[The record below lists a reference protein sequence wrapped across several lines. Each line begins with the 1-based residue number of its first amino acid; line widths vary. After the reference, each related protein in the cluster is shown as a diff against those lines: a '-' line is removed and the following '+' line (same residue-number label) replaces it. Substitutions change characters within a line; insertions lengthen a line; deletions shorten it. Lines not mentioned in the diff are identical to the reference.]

1 MSHTLAYEKVLV
13 ELRSGQWE
21 QIEYKIMEALLRAP
35 QGLTRKGLIRV
46 VFDKEAQKNL
56 SNDTR
61 DRKIRKAIESLRDK
75 GVPIVST
82 SGKAGYILETDPEKI
97 AEMLDEMKSR
107 IAHLQRKVRAI
118 QTFSTSGAKR
128 EGG

>member
-1 MSHTLAYEKVLV
+1 MARTPEYEKLLA
-13 ELRSGQWE
+13 ELENGKLE
-21 QIEYKIMEALLRAP
+21 KIKRKILEALLRAP

-46 VFDKEAQKNL
+46 VFDEEAQKNL

-61 DRKIRKAIESLRDK
+61 DRKIRKAIESLRDR

-82 SGKAGYILETDPEKI
+82 SGKAGYKLETDPEKI

-107 IAHLQRKVRAI
+107 IAHLNQKVQAI
-118 QTFSTSGAKR
+118 QTFSNTSR
-128 EGG
+128 Q

>member
-1 MSHTLAYEKVLV
+1 MARTPEYEKLLA
-13 ELRSGQWE
+13 ELENGKLEEIKR
-21 QIEYKIMEALLRAP
+21 KILEALLRAP
-35 QGLTRKGLIRV
+35 QGITRRGLVRV

-61 DRKIRKAIESLRDK
+61 DRKIRKAIEGLRDR

-107 IAHLQRKVRAI
+107 IAHLQRKVQAI
-118 QTFSTSGAKR
+118 ESFSNSPQQ
-128 EGG
+128 

>member
-1 MSHTLAYEKVLV
+1 MARTPEYEKLLD
-13 ELRSGQWE
+13 ELENGKLEEIKR
-21 QIEYKIMEALLRAP
+21 KIFEALLRAP
-35 QGLTRKGLIRV
+35 QGITRRGLVRV

-61 DRKIRKAIESLRDK
+61 DRKIRKAIESLRDR

-82 SGKAGYILETDPEKI
+82 SGKAGYKLETDPEKI

-107 IAHLQRKVRAI
+107 IAHLNQKVQAI
-118 QTFSTSGAKR
+118 QTFSNTSR
-128 EGG
+128 Q

>member
-1 MSHTLAYEKVLV
+1 MSHTLAYEKVLA

-56 SNDTR
+56 SNDTS
-61 DRKIRKAIESLRDK
+61 DRKIRKAIESLRDR
-75 GVPIVST
+75 GVSIVST
-82 SGKAGYILETDPEKI
+82 SGKAGYKLETDQEKI
-97 AEMLDEMKSR
+97 AEMLGEMKSR
-107 IAHLQRKVRAI
+107 IAHLQRKVQAI
-118 QTFSTSGAKR
+118 ESFSDR
-128 EGG
+128 PQL